1 MRYKKRDKTEK
12 QLPLKKTLIFAS
24 LFSSED
30 APKVLSLFDLLR
42 FGACPKEKVYFLCG
56 SKVFVLGKSVIKS
69 GYV

>member
-30 APKVLSLFDLLR
+30 APKVLSLFVFTWFWGL
-42 FGACPKEKVYFLCG
+42 PKGESLFSLWE
-56 SKVFVLGKSVIKS
+56 
-69 GYV
+69 